1 MVNFVDDRDLC
12 LLYCVKYDSCLI
24 TGFVVQSAHFQ
35 KLPLPV
41 LFFGAPIPNKVIFTG
56 YRFYSSEFKR

>member
-1 MVNFVDDRDLC
+1 MAVLSSWSGIGLINFVDDRELAC
-12 LLYCVKYDSCLI
+12 YIVKYDSHLI

-41 LFFGAPIPNKVIFTG
+41 LFFGRSFSI
-56 YRFYSSEFKR
+56 R